1 MVEINGMKG
10 IEEKIDEKEEE
21 MLRIEIKIEILG
33 KKIME
38 IDKGLGDEIESVM
51 KIGDDGVKK
60 KKKRFRRLLM
70 REEIGDKDLRIDD
83 GEDESE
89 DEFWRKKMKNGIVSI
104 GKKVGNEMG
113 GRKNVENVVIDI
125 GEGKEEIG
133 KMFLIF

>member
-51 KIGDDGVKK
+51 KIGDDGEKK